1 MASERIDGIKYNLG
15 RESDEVVAGIRD
27 NLLEKHVRLVGD
39 IERVTG
45 ELALRG
51 LIPTPESEDLYDDSQ
66 LVLFG
71 ERPTL
76 ERGDLPASGAHPL

>member
-1 MASERIDGIKYNLG
+1 MPSERIDGIKYNLG
-15 RESDEVVAGIRD
+15 KEPDGVVVGIRD
-27 NLLEKHVRLVGD
+27 NLLEKHVRLIGD

-51 LIPTPESEDLYDDSQ
+51 LIPTPETEDLYDDSQ

-71 ERPTL
+71 ERPPL

>member
-1 MASERIDGIKYNLG
+1 MPSERIDGIKYNLG
-15 RESDEVVAGIRD
+15 KEPDEVVAGIRD
-27 NLLEKHVRLVGD
+27 NLLEKHIRLVGD

-51 LIPTPESEDLYDDSQ
+51 LVPTPEREDLYEQ
-66 LVLFG
+66 LELLG
-71 ERPTL
+71 DRPPL

>member
-15 RESDEVVAGIRD
+15 KEPDEVVVGIRD

-39 IERVTG
+39 IERITG

-51 LIPTPESEDLYDDSQ
+51 LVPTPEREDLYEQ
-66 LVLFG
+66 LELLG
-71 ERPTL
+71 DRPPL

>member
-1 MASERIDGIKYNLG
+1 MPSERIDGIKYNLG
-15 RESDEVVAGIRD
+15 KEPTEVVLGIRD
-27 NLLEKHVRLVGD
+27 NLLEKHVRLIGD

-51 LIPTPESEDLYDDSQ
+51 LVPTPEREDIYEQ
-66 LVLFG
+66 LELLG
-71 ERPTL
+71 DRPPL

>member
-1 MASERIDGIKYNLG
+1 MPSERIDGIKYNLG
-15 RESDEVVAGIRD
+15 KEPDEVVAGIRD

-51 LIPTPESEDLYDDSQ
+51 LVPTPEREDLYEQ
-66 LVLFG
+66 LELLG
-71 ERPTL
+71 DRPPL